1 MRLKQKNLLR
11 YYQAR
16 RRRDKV
22 EEAKRE
28 EKEEGKGRER
38 SDEVE
43 GKHEISAQRMLW
55 QLLPTL
61 PATIAAISKEEKRKG
76 RRREGRGVIEGKGV
90 EKTDGCRGA
99 S

>member
-1 MRLKQKNLLR
+1 M
-11 YYQAR
+11 
-16 RRRDKV
+16 
-22 EEAKRE
+22 
-28 EKEEGKGRER
+28 KGRER
-38 SDEVE
+38 GDEVE

-76 RRREGRGVIEGKGV
+76 KLAKGGEEERTEGRSV
-90 EKTDGCRGA
+90 EKTDGCRGGA